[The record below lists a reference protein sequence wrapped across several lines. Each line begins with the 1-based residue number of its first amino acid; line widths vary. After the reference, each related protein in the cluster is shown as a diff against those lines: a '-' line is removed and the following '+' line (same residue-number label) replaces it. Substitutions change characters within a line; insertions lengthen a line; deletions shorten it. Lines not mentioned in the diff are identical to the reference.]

1 MASSLA
7 RSPHTRELRRVPFP
21 SHVIRLSRIACVAL
35 LGAAPLLAQRAPT
48 PDVTRARV
56 RDWITRNEPAVL
68 RELVSLLA
76 IPNLASDSV
85 NIRRNA
91 DTLVAML
98 TRRGITARKLEV
110 AGSPPAVFGELRT
123 PGATRTI
130 VMYAHYDGQPVDPA
144 QWAAPPWAPTL
155 RDAPLDRNGRVI
167 PLPDRGGVLGDD
179 ARLYARSASDD
190 KSPIVAMLAA
200 LDALRA
206 ARIPLT
212 VNLKFFLEGEEEA
225 GSDHLEAMLRQHAG
239 LLTADGWIFCDGPV
253 HQSRRPQVVFGV
265 RGVMGAELTVY
276 GPARPL
282 HSGHYGNWAP
292 NPTVL
297 LAHLL
302 ASMRDTEGRITIAG
316 FNDDVRTVGS
326 AERAAIAAAPP
337 VDTLL
342 RRELAL
348 GDVEGNGVPILERLL
363 APALNVRGLDG
374 GPVGRGAANVIP
386 THATA
391 SLDFRLV
398 PNQTPSRVRELVEA
412 HVRAEGYH
420 IVHAEPTRE
429 ERLQHARVA
438 RIQWEQGY
446 PGMRTDMDT
455 PFSRAV
461 MQTVAAATDG
471 EAVVIPML
479 GGSLPMYLFAEILRT
494 PLAIVPM
501 VNHDNNQHAANE
513 NLRIGNLRAGIEL
526 YAGLFAALGGEW
538 QKVSRVSRVSR

>member
-1 MASSLA
+1 M
-7 RSPHTRELRRVPFP
+7 
-21 SHVIRLSRIACVAL
+21 IRLFMSCTLLAL
-35 LGAAPLLAQRAPT
+35 AASPLLAQRTASAG
-48 PDVTRARV
+48 VVRSAVREWRV
-56 RDWITRNEPAVL
+56 RNEPAVL
-68 RELVSLLA
+68 RELTTLLA
-76 IPNLASDSV
+76 IPNLARDSLF
-85 NIRRNA
+85 IRRNA

-98 TRRGITARKLEV
+98 QRRGVSARSLKI
-110 AGSPPAVFGELRT
+110 AGSPPAVYGELRV

-144 QWAAPPWAPTL
+144 RWATPPWTPTL
-155 RDAPLDRNGRVI
+155 RDRPLELGGTVI
-167 PLPDRGGVLGDD
+167 PLPDRGGALGDD
-179 ARLYARSASDD
+179 ARLYARSSSDD
-190 KSPIVAMLAA
+190 KGPIVAMLAA

-206 ARIPLT
+206 AGIPLS

-225 GSDHLEAMLRQHAG
+225 GSDHLGEMLRRHAE

-265 RGVMGAELTVY
+265 RGVMGADLTVY

-292 NPTVL
+292 NPSML

-316 FNDDVRTVGS
+316 FLDDVRTAG
-326 AERAAIAAAPP
+326 ATERAAIARAPA

-348 GDVEGNGVPILERLL
+348 GDVEGDGAPLLERILL
-363 APALNVRGLDG
+363 PAMNVRGLDG
-374 GPVGRGAANVIP
+374 GPVGASAANVIP

-398 PNQTPSRVRELVEA
+398 PDQTPARVRELVEA
-412 HVRAEGYH
+412 HVRAQGYRV
-420 IVHAEPTRE
+420 VHDEPTLEDRS
-429 ERLQHARVA
+429 RHARVA

-446 PGMRTDMDT
+446 PGIRTDMDA
-455 PFSRAV
+455 PLSRAV
-461 MQTVAAATDG
+461 MRVLG
-471 EAVVIPML
+471 EATSGQVIAIPIL
-479 GGSLPMYLFAEILRT
+479 GGSLPMYLFAEILRA
-494 PLAIVPM
+494 PLVIVPM

-513 NLRIGNLRAGIEL
+513 NLRIGNLREGIEI
-526 YAGLFAALGGEW
+526 YAALFARL
-538 QKVSRVSRVSR
+538 